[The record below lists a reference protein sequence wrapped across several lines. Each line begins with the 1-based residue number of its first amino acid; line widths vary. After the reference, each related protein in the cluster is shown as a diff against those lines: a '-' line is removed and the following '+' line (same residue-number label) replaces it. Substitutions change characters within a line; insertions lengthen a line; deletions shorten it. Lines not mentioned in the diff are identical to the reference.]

1 MCSRGR
7 SFRNG
12 SSSCCN
18 NNCSTISRL
27 PLGQFE
33 QTVCHYGILLMNDL
47 HCVLVLL
54 VDTVLISV
62 LHVGVQDLVEGVGLN
77 RIEQFLEP
85 ELLLSNGVRD
95 AMA

>member
-1 MCSRGR
+1 
-7 SFRNG
+7 
-12 SSSCCN
+12 
-18 NNCSTISRL
+18 
-27 PLGQFE
+27 
-33 QTVCHYGILLMNDL
+33 VCHYGILLMNDL